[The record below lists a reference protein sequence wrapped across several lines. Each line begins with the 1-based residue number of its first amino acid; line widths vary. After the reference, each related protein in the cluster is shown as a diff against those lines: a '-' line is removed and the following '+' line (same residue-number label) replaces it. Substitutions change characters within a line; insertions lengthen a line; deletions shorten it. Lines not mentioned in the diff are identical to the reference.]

1 MNLTKSKDFYA
12 SLVYFLISL
21 ALILLNLVWFLPTTR
36 ELRKNVTALEL
47 EVSMRAHSKI
57 ESFLEEKEE
66 DLEITSRFLNRYN
79 FRDPLNGIAVANIL
93 KDSYFNGAF
102 LLDRQGQEVF
112 RADRF
117 KTVSPSELRDFSG
130 AVEFKSVIGSGK
142 MFFGEIRFSEKLEPM
157 MTIAFPVF
165 LREGEIAG
173 VLGAELNVKTV
184 FNEISDIRIGERG
197 QIYVVDK
204 NGILISH
211 RDTSLVLKKT
221 DYSSRKIIADIIS
234 SGKHELSVDDDTYLY
249 TNEDGEKVLAVA
261 NRIEKTGWVAIFE
274 EPRSEAL
281 KPIRDIQIF
290 AGLVVLAGLVALLIL
305 RMINSRLA
313 KSRGDLQTALEDS
326 KEKRERLSAIISSM
340 GEGLLL
346 IDKDYRIVLLNSKA
360 ENLLGVSAGEVIG
373 RDMKD
378 VITVLKGS
386 AVLNEEE
393 RPVVRMFKT
402 GQTISVDVE
411 DDFYYQSSSGRKFP
425 VGLMIT
431 PLRGDGITGAVVIF
445 RDISEEKRLDESKTN
460 FISISSH
467 QLRTPLTSIRWFSE
481 MLLDGEAGAINKDQK
496 DFIEKISQSAERMVN
511 LVNLL
516 LQIARVEMGR
526 LKIEPE
532 QADLK
537 NTTQKITAFFKNIAD
552 SKSQK
557 IEVKTNPVNIPLI
570 PLDKEIIWQVIQN
583 LVSNALRYS
592 PAGGVVLISIILK
605 NQFIEYSVKNNG
617 IGVPENQKG
626 RLFEKFFRATNAVK
640 AVPEGSGLGLFL
652 VKSLVEGWGGKIWFE
667 SEEGKGAT
675 FFFTIPLEGMKAE
688 EGEVTLKV

>member
-1 MNLTKSKDFYA
+1 
-12 SLVYFLISL
+12 
-21 ALILLNLVWFLPTTR
+21 
-36 ELRKNVTALEL
+36 
-47 EVSMRAHSKI
+47 
-57 ESFLEEKEE
+57 
-66 DLEITSRFLNRYN
+66 
-79 FRDPLNGIAVANIL
+79 
-93 KDSYFNGAF
+93 
-102 LLDRQGQEVF
+102 
-112 RADRF
+112 
-117 KTVSPSELRDFSG
+117 
-130 AVEFKSVIGSGK
+130 
-142 MFFGEIRFSEKLEPM
+142 

-184 FNEISDIRIGERG
+184 FNEISDIRIGARG
-197 QIYVVDK
+197 QIYIVDK

-234 SGKHELSVDDDTYLY
+234 SGKHELSADDDTYLY
-249 TNEDGEKVLAVA
+249 VNEDGEKVLAA
-261 NRIEKTGWVAIFE
+261 AGYIEATDWIVVFE
-274 EPRSEAL
+274 EPKSEAL
-281 KPIRDIQIF
+281 KPIRTVRAF
-290 AGLVVLAGLVALLIL
+290 AGLVVLAGFIALLIL
-305 RMINSRLA
+305 RKINSRL
-313 KSRGDLQTALEDS
+313 RLALEDS
-326 KEKRERLSAIISSM
+326 KEKRERLNAIIASM

-346 IDKDYRIVLLNSKA
+346 IDKDYRIVLLNGKA
-360 ENLLGVSAGEVIG
+360 ENLLGISAGEAIG
-373 RDMKD
+373 KNMREI
-378 VITVLKGS
+378 ITVLKGNEVI
-386 AVLNEEE
+386 AEEE
-393 RPVVRMFKT
+393 RPVVKMFRT

-425 VGLMIT
+425 VGLT
-431 PLRGDGITGAVVIF
+431 VSPLKGDGITGAVVVF

-626 RLFEKFFRATNAVK
+626 RLFEKFFGRQTRSKPCPKVRDLVCFWSNLWLRVGAGKFGLNRKKEK
-640 AVPEGSGLGLFL
+640 ARRFFL
-652 VKSLVEGWGGKIWFE
+652 YDS
-667 SEEGKGAT
+667 A
-675 FFFTIPLEGMKAE
+675 
-688 EGEVTLKV
+688 